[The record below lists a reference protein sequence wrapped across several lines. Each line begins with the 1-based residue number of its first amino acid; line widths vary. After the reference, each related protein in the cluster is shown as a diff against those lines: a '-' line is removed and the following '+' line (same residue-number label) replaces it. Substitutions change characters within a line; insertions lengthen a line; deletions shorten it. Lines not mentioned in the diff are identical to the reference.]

1 MSEQQQWVE
10 SNNGIRL
17 FVTTW
22 GNQKNTPI
30 ILVHGYPDSHTVW
43 NNIAEILAKDFYVIA
58 YDVRGAGQ
66 SSVPKKIKDYH
77 LDYLAQ
83 DLAAVADTVI
93 PNRAFHLAA
102 HDWGSIQSWESVTTP
117 RLQGRILSYT
127 TLSGP
132 SLDHAIST
140 LYGQMLKQ
148 PTKALGT
155 LTKSWYIALF
165 QLPLLAPLAWKT
177 FLGKNWSKVVDKL
190 QSSKDLPENPTQTSD
205 GVQGVNLYRANFI
218 PRLIKQRERIAHCPV
233 QVVVL
238 EKDAFVSEFY
248 FSELGKWVKDLSFN
262 RIADNHWALLSK
274 PEQVAAYIGD
284 FAKQKTPQ

>member
-10 SNNGIRL
+10 SVQGVRL
-17 FVTTW
+17 FTKTW
-22 GNQKNTPI
+22 GDAKKTPI

-43 NNIAEILAKDFYVIA
+43 ENIATILAKDFYVIA

-83 DLAAVADTVI
+83 DLAAVADAVI

-102 HDWGSIQSWESVTTP
+102 HDWGSIQSWESVTTA

-132 SLDHAIST
+132 SLDHAMITLRQQLFKDPKNALIS
-140 LYGQMLKQ
+140 LS
-148 PTKALGT
+148 
-155 LTKSWYIALF
+155 KSWYIACFHLPVAA
-165 QLPLLAPLAWKT
+165 PLLWKT
-177 FLGKNWSKVVDKL
+177 YLGKNWGKVVDKL
-190 QSSKDLPENPTQTSD
+190 QNSKDLPENPTQTAD
-205 GVQGVNLYRANFI
+205 GVHGVNLYRANFL
-218 PRLIKQRERIAHCPV
+218 PRLISQRERIAHCPV

-238 EKDAFVSEFY
+238 EKDAFVSEIY
-248 FSELGKWVKDLSFN
+248 FSQLSQWVKDLSFN

-274 PEQVAAYIGD
+274 PDQVAAYIAD
-284 FAKQKTPQ
+284 FAKQKTPA